1 MESDK
6 ESGNEIGYKILV
18 SDSEIRN
25 KNHKNTFKYKISEW
39 FLQNKARRY
48 FATGG
53 YSLILLPGIIITL
66 LTKPGT
72 LIVGSGKWWFML
84 VDFMIALACLIMF
97 NVWITII
104 PVDKN
109 RNLCYSAGDYT
120 RAFIWGVCPCI
131 VLAVLTM
138 QY

>member
-6 ESGNEIGYKILV
+6 ESGNEVGYKILV

-25 KNHKNTFKYKISEW
+25 KNYKNTFKYKISEW

-72 LIVGSGKWWFML
+72 LIVGSEKWWFML
-84 VDFMIALACLIMF
+84 ADFVIALACLIMF
-97 NVWITII
+97 TVWITII

-109 RNLCYSAGDYT
+109 RNLRYSAGDYT

-131 VLAVLTM
+131 VLAVLAM

>member
-1 MESDK
+1 MKSDK
-6 ESGNEIGYKILV
+6 ESGNKVGYKILV

-25 KNHKNTFKYKISEW
+25 KNYKNTFKYKISKW
-39 FLQNKARRY
+39 FLQTKARRY

-84 VDFMIALACLIMF
+84 ADFVIALACLIMF
-97 NVWITII
+97 TVWITII

-109 RNLCYSAGDYT
+109 RNLRYSAGDYT
-120 RAFIWGVCPCI
+120 RAFIWGICPCI
-131 VLAVLTM
+131 VLAVLAV

>member
-1 MESDK
+1 MKSDK
-6 ESGNEIGYKILV
+6 ESGNKVGYKILV

-25 KNHKNTFKYKISEW
+25 KNYKNTFKYKISKW
-39 FLQNKARRY
+39 FLQTKARRY

-72 LIVGSGKWWFML
+72 LIVGSGKWCFML
-84 VDFMIALACLIMF
+84 ADFVIALACLIVF
-97 NVWITII
+97 TCWITII

-120 RAFIWGVCPCI
+120 RAFIWGS
-131 VLAVLTM
+131 AVLK
-138 QY
+138 